1 MGTLKRWGALLLS
14 LVLVSVSAAQSTYQ
28 PKFPRDPARSD
39 SEAMALGYMRT
50 VMAAEREY
58 KKKHAYYA
66 ASLPALVGSGSFTR
80 RMINPQRGEYTV
92 SFQGSKTAYSL
103 AFTPARIDADHRAFY
118 VDERN
123 TIRVEEDKPA
133 TKDSPPL
140 KSQR

>member
-1 MGTLKRWGALLLS
+1 MGILKRWGALLLS

-66 ASLPALVGSGSFTR
+66 ASLPALVSS
-80 RMINPQRGEYTV
+80 
-92 SFQGSKTAYSL
+92 S
-103 AFTPARIDADHRAFY
+103 
-118 VDERN
+118 
-123 TIRVEEDKPA
+123 
-133 TKDSPPL
+133 
-140 KSQR
+140 